1 LPAHVTLPSYRAS
14 WPAVL
19 PRRRVTGDG
28 AYCWPTPSASGA
40 LVTHGQTTGLL
51 DPIAHQSG
59 QAEQTR
65 KATLI
70 LVHDRWRRADALAI
84 ATDLQL
90 MKSCLGR
97 RLGRMVPVHSVL
109 QWPRG
114 LPTED
119 GGEGNAS
126 LSGKVLLL
134 SEQPHWDVSDQGTG
148 RLAAVPI

>member
-14 WPAVL
+14 L
-19 PRRRVTGDG
+19 
-28 AYCWPTPSASGA
+28 ASGA
-40 LVTHGQTTGLL
+40 AAPAGDWRWRVLLADTLGIGRLVTHGQTTGLL

-65 KATLI
+65 EGDLI